1 MATQYGL
8 GTPDSELN
16 DELRARASL
25 YLSYWLVSYTV
36 STNLAKTGIAAAL
49 LRLTT
54 LRRYRYPIY
63 AIMVSTPLFVLGM
76 IVVMVYTCRPLGAQ
90 FDPDL
95 GPCPTRHF
103 MADFSYA
110 FTGVTVTLDWACAII
125 PYLLLRDLQMLLR
138 TKISLLALLTF
149 GGLAGVCALIRVPYL
164 RYYYI
169 NEDQL
174 YYFGNTVLWST
185 IENAIG
191 LIAASLPPIH
201 KLLGLY
207 AAEHEGSCSNS
218 GAGATETIGGTP
230 LSQRDLPAQLR
241 TLRARRMTQ
250 SDAGSVGSSGSGG
263 GPWHHR
269 LERADSSRE
278 HIIRT
283 DTIRSS
289 A

>member
-1 MATQYGL
+1 MTSIPACTFAILATQYGL

-174 YYFGNTVLWST
+174 CALS
-185 IENAIG
+185 
-191 LIAASLPPIH
+191 LPQSAASPQFSAFLSPFLPVFIFMFFS
-201 KLLGLY
+201 
-207 AAEHEGSCSNS
+207 SCSPD
-218 GAGATETIGGTP
+218 IF
-230 LSQRDLPAQLR
+230 LR
-241 TLRARRMTQ
+241 K
-250 SDAGSVGSSGSGG
+250 D
-263 GPWHHR
+263 
-269 LERADSSRE
+269 DSSDE
-278 HIIRT
+278 ACNKT
-283 DTIRSS
+283 Y
-289 A
+289 